1 MSGFPL
7 GFSSTGGCPGACLP
21 GEQVPGGR
29 SRRWEGGEG
38 SRASAWGTERQQ
50 EGRRPG
56 QGSYLLRLLRA
67 LRGGLLHL
75 SQFACLCAAAA
86 DLA

>member
-38 SRASAWGTERQQ
+38 SRASAWGYREATGREVARTRLLPSQVAEGF
-50 EGRRPG
+50 EGRP
-56 QGSYLLRLLRA
+56 SA
-67 LRGGLLHL
+67 PFSICL
-75 SQFACLCAAAA
+75 SLCSCC
-86 DLA
+86 

>member
-1 MSGFPL
+1 MAARGPAFQESKF
-7 GFSSTGGCPGACLP
+7 
-21 GEQVPGGR
+21 Q
-29 SRRWEGGEG
+29 GEG
-38 SRASAWGTERQQ
+38 VGAGRVGRGVGHPHGGTERQQ